1 MLAAVVRASLRNPRI
16 VTALACL
23 IAALGLAAV
32 VSARFDV
39 FPDFAPPHVLV
50 QTEAPGLDA
59 IQVEALVTRPL
70 EGLLAGTE
78 NVKTV
83 RSTSSQ
89 GLSAI
94 QVVFARGGDPY
105 RQRQVI
111 TERLSEFAGLLP
123 PGVGAPLLSPLSSS
137 MEYLV
142 HFGYTS
148 DRLSPLELRDVV
160 QWIVKPQILAVPGVA
175 QAQIFG
181 GEVRERQIEIDPVK
195 LAAAGLVLE
204 DVLTAAKRAT
214 ALIGGGYLETPT
226 QRIVIQAQAPGATLE
241 ALAQAVVGTRDGVA
255 VHLGDV
261 ATLREGA
268 QPRFGDA
275 LIAGKPGILIETSTQ
290 FGANTLEVTR
300 ALELRLDA
308 LAPALA
314 KQGVQYHPALLRP
327 ASFIESAIEKLRNS
341 LALGAVL
348 VVALLLITLRD
359 WRGALV
365 SFSAIPLALLT
376 TVWILEA
383 FGMSLNTMTLG
394 GLVVALG
401 VVVDDAVIDV
411 ENILRRRRAA
421 ARNVD
426 IGELFIG
433 ASLEVRRPV
442 FYATAAVAV
451 AFLPILMMSGL
462 QGAFFRPLSIS
473 FLLAVG
479 LSLLV
484 AMSATPAL
492 CVLAMARHVPK
503 SEAAFLRRLKRWQL
517 GAITWLNGRPRA
529 LIAIVLASGTAGLI
543 LLPLLG
549 ARLLPDF
556 RENYLIAHASLRPGI
571 SLAETARIG
580 ERICKGLLAIP
591 GVKSVAEQIGRAEN
605 GQDPDAPN
613 KSEFEV
619 QIDPRQGRSAN
630 EIDAA
635 IRDVFDDY
643 PNQLVEIFSVL
654 AERIGETLSG
664 ESAPFSI
671 SVIGS
676 DLDADDSVGTQIVEV
691 LQHLP
696 DSGNVRL
703 MVPPREVELH
713 VELLPRQLA
722 LYGLQATDVLQT
734 VNAAYHGSAAAEL
747 NQADRSIPVTVRIA
761 HAGADPRA
769 VGALLLRGRDGALT
783 PLSSVA
789 GISMALAR
797 SLVDHQ
803 DGLRRQIVV
812 ASPKGADQVGF
823 AEMARKAIAAKIQ
836 LPPGVFLQYGGA
848 AEAQIAARNELLLHS
863 AAAFVLIVLLLA
875 LAFGHPRHVLL
886 VLLSLPSTLI
896 GGVAAVALTG
906 GTLTLGA
913 MVGFVALFGMAA
925 RNTILLVSHY
935 DHLVHAEAQP
945 WNLATASRGAE
956 ERLTPVLLTALLTGL
971 ALLPV
976 ALQLRQPGHEIEGPM
991 AVVILGGLVSSTL
1004 VSLLLIP
1011 PLAAHWLRPSNFGSS
1026 GRDNFLHEESRQ

>member
-1 MLAAVVRASLRNPRI
+1 MLAAIVRASLGNPRI

-23 IAALGLAAV
+23 IAALGLAALLA
-32 VSARFDV
+32 ARFDV

-59 IQVEALVTRPL
+59 TQVEALVTRPL

-94 QVVFARGGDPY
+94 QVVFDRGGDPY
-105 RQRQVI
+105 RQRQVV
-111 TERLSEFAGLLP
+111 TERLAEFAGLLP
-123 PGVGAPLLSPLSSS
+123 QGVGAPLLSPLSSS

-148 DRLSPLELRDVV
+148 DRLSPMELRDVV

-181 GEVRERQIEIDPVK
+181 GEVRERQIEIDTAK
-195 LAAAGLVLE
+195 LAASGLSLE
-204 DVLTAAKRAT
+204 DVLNTAKRAT

-226 QRIVIQAQAPGATLE
+226 QRIVIRAQAPGATLD
-241 ALAQAVVGTRDGVA
+241 ALAQAVVGTHNGYPVRLA
-255 VHLGDV
+255 DV
-261 ATLREGA
+261 AAVREGA
-268 QPRFGDA
+268 EPRFGDA

-300 ALELRLDA
+300 ALESRLDA
-308 LAPALA
+308 IAPALA

-341 LALGAVL
+341 LAIGAVL
-348 VVALLLITLRD
+348 VVALLLIMLRD

-383 FGMSLNTMTLG
+383 WGLSLNTMTLG

-411 ENILRRRRAA
+411 ENILRRRRIAA
-421 ARNVD
+421 VD
-426 IGELFIG
+426 ANIAELFIG

-462 QGAFFRPLSIS
+462 QGAFFRPLSIA

-492 CVLAMARHVPK
+492 CVLAMARHTPK
-503 SEAAFLRRLKRWQL
+503 SEAAFLQRLKRGQL
-517 GAITWLNGRPRA
+517 RAIGWLNQRPRT
-529 LIAIVLASGTAGLI
+529 LVAIVFASGVAGI
-543 LLPLLG
+543 ICLPLLG

-571 SLAETARIG
+571 SLLETTRIG
-580 ERICKGLLAIP
+580 EQICKGLGAIP

-619 QIDPRQGRSAN
+619 QIDPRQGHSAA

-643 PNQLVEIFSVL
+643 PNQLVEIYSVL

-676 DLDADDSVGTQIVEV
+676 DLDADDRVGAQIVEV
-691 LQHLP
+691 LQGLP

-703 MVPPREVELH
+703 AVPPREVELH
-713 VELLPRQLA
+713 VELEPAQLA
-722 LYGLQATDVLQT
+722 IYGLQAADVLQT
-734 VNAAYHGSAAAEL
+734 VNAAYHGSVAAEL
-747 NQADRSIPVTVRIA
+747 NQADRSVPVVVRIA

-789 GISMALAR
+789 KVSMELAR

-812 ASPKGADQVGF
+812 ASPKGADQAGY
-823 AEMARKAIAAKIQ
+823 AETARRTIAAKVS
-836 LPPGVFLQYGGA
+836 LPPGVFLRYGGA
-848 AEAQIAARNELLLHS
+848 AEAQTAARNELLLHS
-863 AAAFVLIVLLLA
+863 AAALVLIVLLLA

-945 WNLATASRGAE
+945 WNLDTATRGAE

-976 ALQLRQPGHEIEGPM
+976 AWQLHQPGHEIEGPM

-1011 PLAAHWLRPSNFGSS
+1011 PLAAHWLRPT
-1026 GRDNFLHEESRQ
+1026 D

>member
-1 MLAAVVRASLRNPRI
+1 MLAAIVRASLRNPGI

-23 IAALGLAAV
+23 IAALGLAALV
-32 VSARFDV
+32 AARFDV
-39 FPDFAPPHVLV
+39 FPDFAPPHVLL

-59 IQVEALVTRPL
+59 TQVEALVTRPL
-70 EGLLAGTE
+70 EQLLAGTE
-78 NVKTV
+78 NVATV

-94 QVVFARGGDPY
+94 QVVFDRGGDPY
-105 RQRQVI
+105 RQRQVV
-111 TERLSEFAGLLP
+111 TERLAEFAGQLP
-123 PGVGAPLLSPLSSS
+123 QGVGAPLLSPLSSS

-148 DRLSPLELRDVV
+148 DRLSAVELRDIV

-175 QAQIFG
+175 QVQIFG
-181 GEVRERQIEIDPVK
+181 GEVRERQIEIDPAK
-195 LAAAGLVLE
+195 LAAAGLTLE
-204 DVLTAAKRAT
+204 DVSAAARRAT
-214 ALIGGGYLETPT
+214 ALIGGGYIETPA

-241 ALAQAVVGTRDGVA
+241 ALAQAVVGTRGGLPVR
-255 VHLGDV
+255 LGDV
-261 ATLREGA
+261 AAVREGA
-268 QPRFGDA
+268 EPRFGNA

-290 FGANTLEVTR
+290 YGANTLEVSR
-300 ALELRLDA
+300 ALEQQLDA

-314 KQGVQYHPALLRP
+314 KQGVEYHPALLRP

-341 LALGAVL
+341 LGLGAVL

-383 FGMSLNTMTLG
+383 FGLSLNTMTLG

-411 ENILRRRRAA
+411 ENILRRRRGA
-421 ARNVD
+421 ARDAD

-442 FYATAAVAV
+442 FHATAAVAV

-492 CVLAMARHVPK
+492 CVLVMARHSPK
-503 SEAAFLRRLKRWQL
+503 PEAAFLRPLKRGQL
-517 GAITWLNGRPRA
+517 GAIAWLNKRPRT
-529 LIAIVLASGTAGLI
+529 LVAIMLVSGVAGI
-543 LLPLLG
+543 VLLPLLG

-571 SLAETARIG
+571 SLTETTRVG
-580 ERICKGLLAIP
+580 EQISKGLIAIP

-619 QIDPRQGRSAN
+619 QIDPSKGRSASQ
-630 EIDAA
+630 IDAA

-643 PNQLVEIFSVL
+643 PNQLVEIYSVL

-676 DLDADDSVGTQIVEV
+676 DLDADDLVGARIVAV
-691 LQHLP
+691 LQSLP
-696 DSGNVRL
+696 DSGTVRL
-703 MVPPREVELH
+703 TVPPREVELH
-713 VELLPRQLA
+713 VELLPERMVI
-722 LYGLQATDVLQT
+722 YGLQAADVLQT
-734 VNAAYHGSAAAEL
+734 LNAAYYGSAAAEL
-747 NQADRSIPVTVRIA
+747 NQADRTVPVVVRIA
-761 HAGADPRA
+761 DAAADPRA
-769 VGALLLRGRDGALT
+769 VGALLLRGRDGAVI

-789 GISMALAR
+789 KITMVLAR

-812 ASPKGADQVGF
+812 ASPKGADQAGY
-823 AEMARKAIAAKIQ
+823 AEAARRAIAEKVQ
-836 LPPGVFLQYGGA
+836 LPPGVFLRYGGA
-848 AEAQIAARNELLLHS
+848 AEAQTAARNELLLHS

-875 LAFGHPRHVLL
+875 LAFGHARHVLL

-935 DHLVHAEAQP
+935 DHLVNVEACP
-945 WNLATASRGAE
+945 WSLGTASRGAE

-976 ALQLRQPGHEIEGPM
+976 ALQLHQPGHEIEGPM

-1011 PLAAHWLRPSNFGSS
+1011 PMAAHWLRPS
-1026 GRDNFLHEESRQ
+1026 DHES

>member
-1 MLAAVVRASLRNPRI
+1 MLAAIVRASLGHPRI

-23 IAALGLAAV
+23 IALLGLAALF
-32 VSARFDV
+32 SARFDV

-59 IQVEALVTRPL
+59 TQVEALVTRPL
-70 EGLLAGTE
+70 EDLLAGTE

-89 GLSAI
+89 GLSAM
-94 QVVFARGGDPY
+94 QVVFDRTGDPY
-105 RQRQVI
+105 RQRQVV
-111 TERLSEFAGLLP
+111 TERLAETAGVLP
-123 PGVGAPLLSPLSSS
+123 EGTGAPLLSPLSSS

-148 DRLSPLELRDVV
+148 DRLSAVELRDIV

-181 GEVRERQIEIDPVK
+181 GAVRERQIEVDPVK
-195 LAAAGLVLE
+195 LAAVGLTLQ
-204 DVLTAAKRAT
+204 DVVATAKRAT
-214 ALIGGGYLETPT
+214 TLIGGGYLETPT
-226 QRIVIQAQAPGATLE
+226 QRIVIRAEAPGATLE
-241 ALAQAVVGTRDGVA
+241 ALGSAVVSSHAGLPVRLQDVAEVRDGA
-255 VHLGDV
+255 
-261 ATLREGA
+261 E
-268 QPRFGDA
+268 PRFGDA

-290 FGANTLEVTR
+290 FGANTLDVTR
-300 ALELRLDA
+300 ALEERLDA

-314 KQGVQYHPALLRP
+314 KQGVEYHPALLRP

-341 LALGAVL
+341 LLIGTVL
-348 VVALLLITLRD
+348 VVALLLVTLRD

-383 FGMSLNTMTLG
+383 VGLSLNTMTLG

-411 ENILRRRRAA
+411 ENILRRRRLSGPE
-421 ARNVD
+421 VD
-426 IGELFIG
+426 LVALFIG

-462 QGAFFRPLSIS
+462 QGAFFRPLSIA

-484 AMSATPAL
+484 AMSATPAMS
-492 CVLAMARHVPK
+492 VLIMAQHQPK
-503 SEAAFLRRLKRWQL
+503 PEARFLQYCKRGQL
-517 GAITWLNGRPRA
+517 RTIAWLHARPRV
-529 LIAIVLASGTAGLI
+529 LIAIVAATGIAGI
-543 LLPLLG
+543 VFLPLLG

-556 RENYLIAHASLRPGI
+556 RENYLIAHASLRAGI
-571 SLAETARIG
+571 SLTETARVG
-580 ERICKGLLAIP
+580 EQISKGLIAIP

-619 QIDPRQGRSAN
+619 QIDPKLRNAA

-643 PNQLVEIFSVL
+643 PNQLVEIYSVL

-676 DLDADDSVGTQIVEV
+676 DLDADDRVGAQIVEV

-696 DSGNVRL
+696 GSGNVRL
-703 MVPPREVELH
+703 TVPPREAELH
-713 VELLPRQLA
+713 VELLPSQLA
-722 LYGLQATDVLQT
+722 ANGLQAADVLET
-734 VNAAYHGSAAAEL
+734 LNAAYHGTVAAEL
-747 NQADRSIPVTVRIA
+747 KQADRSVPVAVRISGT
-761 HAGADPRA
+761 GADPQS
-769 VGALLLRGRDGALT
+769 VGALLLRGRDGAVT
-783 PLSSVA
+783 RLSAVA
-789 GISMALAR
+789 KITTELAR
-797 SLVDHQ
+797 SLVDHE

-812 ASPKGADQVGF
+812 ATPTGADQVGF
-823 AEMARKAIAAKIQ
+823 ARAARKAVAEKVP
-836 LPPGVFLQYGGA
+836 LPPGVYLRYGGA
-848 AEAQIAARNELLLHS
+848 AEAQAAAARELLLHS

-875 LAFGHPRHVLL
+875 LAFGSSRHVLL
-886 VLLSLPSTLI
+886 VLLALPSTLI
-896 GGVAAVALTG
+896 GGVAAVAVTG

-935 DHLVHAEAQP
+935 DHLVAEEHEP
-945 WNLATASRGAE
+945 WTLATSMRGAE
-956 ERLTPVLLTALLTGL
+956 ERLTPVLLTALLTAL

-976 ALQLRQPGHEIEGPM
+976 ALQLHQPGHEIEGPM

-1011 PLAAHWLRPSNFGSS
+1011 PLAARWLRPSAAADIEGATIKENA
-1026 GRDNFLHEESRQ
+1026 